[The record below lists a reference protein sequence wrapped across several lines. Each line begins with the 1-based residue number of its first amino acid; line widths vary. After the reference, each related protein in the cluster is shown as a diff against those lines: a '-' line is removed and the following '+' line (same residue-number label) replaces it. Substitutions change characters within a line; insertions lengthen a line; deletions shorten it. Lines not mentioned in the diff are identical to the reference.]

1 MRLHLENDS
10 VKQLLFQGNFGL
22 EKEALRITE
31 DGHMAHTPHPFP
43 GDERITRD
51 FCENQTE
58 INTTIFKSVE
68 EVVANLDSLN
78 RRRWKRLNEQEPR
91 ELLWTF
97 SNPPYIRD
105 EEDIPIAVFENV
117 EASKMQYRQY
127 LANVYGRYKMTFSGI
142 HFNFSFGG
150 DLLRAEYAA
159 ATGETIR
166 KGEETKAYREYC
178 NKLYLT
184 LAERLV
190 DYGWLVVAVTAA
202 SPLLDGSFFS
212 KEKRGED
219 VVTGMASVR
228 CSEMGYWNAFT
239 PVFDYED
246 IIQYTD
252 SIEKY
257 VSDGW
262 ISAPSEL
269 YYPIRLKPKGAN
281 RLDTL
286 RERGVNH
293 IELRMIDL
301 NPLRSECIDSRDLKF
316 AHLLILWLMG
326 LEHRSMSSSLQV
338 QAMSYYKSAAHYDLD
353 SVKIISHENK
363 TYTIRQYAIVVLE
376 QMERFYADN
385 ADALEVLAFEKGKF
399 IDPDTN
405 SYAHIILHG
414 FSEGFVE
421 KGIALSKQRQH
432 V

>member
-10 VKQLLFQGNFGL
+10 VKHLLFQGNFGL

-31 DGHMAHTPHPFP
+31 DGHMAHTSHPFP

-68 EVVANLDSLN
+68 EVVANLDELN
-78 RRRWKRLNEQEPR
+78 RRILNRLNQQEPK

-97 SNPPYIRD
+97 SNPPYIKD

-150 DLLRAEYAA
+150 DLLRAQYAA
-159 ATGETIR
+159 STGETIK
-166 KGEETKAYREYC
+166 KGEETQAYREYC
-178 NKLYLT
+178 NRLYLT

-190 DYGWLVVAVTAA
+190 DYGWLVVAITAA

-212 KEKRGED
+212 KEKKGED

-239 PVFDYED
+239 PVFHYDD
-246 IIQYTD
+246 IIHYTD

-269 YYPIRLKPKGAN
+269 YYPIRLKPKGPN

-301 NPLRSECIDSRDLKF
+301 NPLRPECIDLKDLKF
-316 AHLLILWLMG
+316 THLLILWLMA
-326 LEHRSMSSSLQV
+326 LEHRHLSSSLQV

-353 SVKIISHENK
+353 SVKIISQDNK
-363 TYTIRQYAIVVLE
+363 TYTIRQYAIIVLE
-376 QMERFYADN
+376 EMEQFYADN
-385 ADALEVLAFEKGKF
+385 SEALEVLAFEKSKF

-405 SYAHIILHG
+405 SYAHIILRDY
-414 FSEGFVE
+414 SNGFVE